1 MIRFPRP
8 VPPMYS
14 RASLGFKGSSL
25 LSRDVRLTRKIFPVY
40 PFMDPFSFLRKD
52 GGRWNGR
59 GMHFLLINFSGKVK
73 SFLFQK
79 KINAEEEE
87 EGADSKKNPSPLDDF
102 PAVHFQNGVLQDG
115 VNMDIALHSAFGVN
129 LVGVLAEGDMH
140 GAIAACVVQ
149 HATGMLQVVVS
160 PAGDF
165 GHIVGVLDALN
176 DGAQFRRF
184 FPPLHLA

>member
-8 VPPMYS
+8 GPPMYS

-102 PAVHFQNGVLQDG
+102 PAVHFQNGVWRPAVIMALALLVALRVILEG
-115 VNMDIALHSAFGVN
+115 V
-129 LVGVLAEGDMH
+129 
-140 GAIAACVVQ
+140 
-149 HATGMLQVVVS
+149 
-160 PAGDF
+160 
-165 GHIVGVLDALN
+165 
-176 DGAQFRRF
+176 
-184 FPPLHLA
+184 